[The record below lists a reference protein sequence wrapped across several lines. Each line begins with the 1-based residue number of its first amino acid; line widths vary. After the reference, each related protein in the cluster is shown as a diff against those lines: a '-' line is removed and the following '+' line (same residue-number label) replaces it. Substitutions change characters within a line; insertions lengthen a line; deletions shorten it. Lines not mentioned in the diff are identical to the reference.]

1 MKKQSAFKAMKTV
14 FGKLL
19 FATIVFASS
28 PAFAQSIIK
37 EDVASKDAK
46 IEYLG
51 SDDEM
56 FLFNVHYNN
65 TKGDKFIIEVLESSD
80 NVLFKEIYTD
90 KEFNKKFKIP
100 KDLEKLSFVIKGVKD
115 KSKQVFLV
123 NSSLR
128 TYHDVVVRRVN

>member
-1 MKKQSAFKAMKTV
+1 MKKRSSFKAIRTV
-14 FGKLL
+14 FGK
-19 FATIVFASS
+19 FVFSALVLTSG

-37 EDVASKDAK
+37 DGLPDKDAT